1 MLDVLAQN
9 LKIQTGDKSDV
20 SITGPLSKDIKGL
33 ADIINIILSFLIPFA
48 ALMLFFVFVAAG
60 YDFLFSQGNPEKIKS
75 AQAKITTG
83 IIGFVF
89 LTLSYFLVRA
99 TALIFGVK
107 L

>member
-1 MLDVLAQN
+1 MFDVFAQN
-9 LKIQTGDKSDV
+9 LNIQSGDKSSV
-20 SITGPLSKDIKGL
+20 SIQGPLKNISGISDIL
-33 ADIINIILSFLIPFA
+33 NIILSFLIPIGG
-48 ALMLFFVFVAAG
+48 LILFFVFVSAG
-60 YDFLFSQGNPEKIKS
+60 YDFLFSQGNPEKVKS

-99 TALIFGVK
+99 IALIFGVK